1 MKKLVFIL
9 CAAVALFSMSQMAV
23 ADTVTYS
30 GLTYT
35 PAGMVHITSPIGPG
49 TYNAGQF
56 NIAWN
61 GDGTWAYCVDLTN
74 TISPGTYDA
83 TPSALSSGYFKAAYL
98 LDLYRGQAD
107 TANESAGLQM
117 AIWKS
122 IYGASFTFD
131 SVSDPAITTYYNMY
145 VASLAGFDPGT
156 YQGYSNYTYL
166 NLYNVG
172 STTVRQGLITGVAEP
187 MTMILFGLGL
197 IGLAGLRRKE

>member
-1 MKKLVFIL
+1 MKKFVFIL

-23 ADTVTYS
+23 ADTITYT

-35 PAGMVHITSPIGPG
+35 PAGTVHITSPIGPG
-49 TYNAGQF
+49 TYYAGQF
-56 NIAWN
+56 SITWN
-61 GDGTWAYCVDLTN
+61 GNGTWAYCVDLTN
-74 TISPGTYDA
+74 TISPGIYDA

-122 IYGASFTFD
+122 IYGDSFTFD
-131 SVSDPAITTYYNMY
+131 SVSDPAITGYYNTY
-145 VASLAGFDPGT
+145 IASLVGFDPNT
-156 YQGYSNYTYL
+156 YQGSSNYTYL

-172 STTVRQGLITGVAEP
+172 STTVRQGLITGVPEP
-187 MTMILFGLGL
+187 MTLILFGLGL
-197 IGLAGLRRKE
+197 IGLAGFRRKE